1 MSADPS
7 DIARSRARAGLLDFR
22 LSNTVRA
29 RIEESGLMI
38 ASFLDLAH
46 LVRDLPY
53 ERCTPGDDPYQVLT
67 ERCGTCSSKHRLLA
81 VAARDSGHAELKL
94 MVGIFR
100 MSEANTP
107 GVGRVLSRAGQPFI
121 PEAHCYL
128 VSTNER
134 FDFTGLT
141 GGQES
146 PFAVIEAEYVVDP
159 DVLPGEKSRLH
170 RRAIDAWRVEVGLSF
185 DDAWMLREE
194 CIAALSASHG
204 PA

>member
-1 MSADPS
+1 MKTGA
-7 DIARSRARAGLLDFR
+7 LDFQ
-22 LSNTVRA
+22 LSHTVRA
-29 RIEESGLMI
+29 RLEESGLSI
-38 ASFLDLAH
+38 VSFLDLAQ

-53 ERCTPGDDPYQVLT
+53 ERCTPGDDPYRVLT
-67 ERCGTCSSKHRLLA
+67 ERRGTCSSKHRLLA

-94 MVGIFR
+94 TVGIYR

-107 GVGRVLSRAGQPFI
+107 GVGRVLARAGQRFI

-128 VSTNER
+128 VTGNER

-141 GGQES
+141 GGQAS
-146 PFAVIEAEYVVDP
+146 PFAVLEAEYVVDP
-159 DVLPGEKSRLH
+159 DVLPGEKRQLH
-170 RRAIDAWRVEVGLSF
+170 TRAIDAWRVEVGLSL
-185 DDAWMLREE
+185 DDAWALREA